1 VVPAAHLCTPLKPK
15 NKRCSNY
22 GTGSLA
28 KGSCEYVIHT
38 LGHGGLS
45 VNGLACGAAQAQS
58 RDIDPALQLAPFV
71 VLLDHLVKE
80 TSGSCIRVC
89 PCWSFHLGD
98 TGKWKNLRKFQ
109 VNGLIPLA
117 CVTVLQYIST
127 SNDAQ
132 RYFGQRKGNK

>member
-1 VVPAAHLCTPLKPK
+1 
-15 NKRCSNY
+15 
-22 GTGSLA
+22 
-28 KGSCEYVIHT
+28 
-38 LGHGGLS
+38 

-117 CVTVLQYIST
+117 CVTVLQYIS
-127 SNDAQ
+127 SLYRQAMMRNDIL
-132 RYFGQRKGNK
+132 GNGRATNDLV